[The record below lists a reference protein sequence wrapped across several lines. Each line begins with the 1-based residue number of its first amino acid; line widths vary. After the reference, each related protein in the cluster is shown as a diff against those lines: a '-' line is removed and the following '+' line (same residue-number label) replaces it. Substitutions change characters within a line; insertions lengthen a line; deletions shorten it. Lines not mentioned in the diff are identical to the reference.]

1 MRLKHVLIGLFVL
14 MVAVIVAGY
23 AVLSSLDINQYRD
36 QIIAEAE
43 KATGRTLRIDGEMD
57 LKISLSPAV
66 VLNDVGLSNAE
77 WAATD
82 EMVSVNRFELE
93 VAILPL
99 LSNELQIKRLVVIDP
114 VIELETQPD
123 GTANWALDVGEPGA
137 EPSEPS
143 ESGRGKL
150 SASFDEVVIEG
161 GRITYRNGAT
171 GETLALTIDSLTAEA
186 SGTSSPLVLDF
197 KGSYQEVPVNLAG
210 SLSSLAVLTDP
221 DQKKSIDLSGGLGGT
236 EFTVLG
242 TALLSGGQPSADIA
256 LTFKADDLSAI
267 EQVSGAGVP
276 PLTGIDVS
284 TQVALS
290 GQTLKLSDIKA
301 VVANSDLEGQ
311 LTLVAGATPSVTG
324 TIQSETID
332 LRDFAGEGAEGGG
345 EATQASAPS
354 GGDSPYVIP
363 ETPLPLDLLRA
374 AMVDV
379 NLSVGALVL
388 NDNLTL
394 EQTQGKIGL
403 KDGVLTL
410 TPLKTLLSDGRL
422 QVNSTLNSAQQTP
435 ALDFGFTAA
444 GVDYGKLLR
453 EQGNFDKMR
462 GTIDADIAVAG
473 SGASPRAIASTLN
486 GAIKIEG
493 GEGQL
498 DDRLLKI
505 LTAGVDQLGT
515 LFSKEQGNKLNC
527 ILVEFEVKNGLATS
541 KAIVM
546 DSEVLTVSGGGTIDL
561 RTEELNLVFD
571 TSTRNA
577 SLASLAVPFR
587 VGGTMK
593 NPRVAPDLAGT
604 ALGIAK
610 TAGVV
615 VNPVAGVSALLG
627 SNAVESSDGGTACS
641 AAVEQVQSDGG
652 GGGVEQ
658 ILSDPKAAIDSVLG
672 GGSGDTGATDGA
684 TDGGSGDSGST
695 NPVEDATKKLKGLF
709 GN

>member
-14 MVAVIVAGY
+14 MVATVVAGY

-36 QIIAEAE
+36 QIIAEAQE
-43 KATGRTLRIDGEMD
+43 ATGRKVRIDGEMD
-57 LKISLSPAV
+57 LKISLSPAI

-77 WAATD
+77 WASSE

-93 VAILPL
+93 VAIVPL
-99 LSNELQIKRLVVIDP
+99 LSSELQIKRLVVIDP
-114 VIELETQPD
+114 VIELETRAD
-123 GTANWALDVGEPGA
+123 GTANWALEVGEHSGEAA
-137 EPSEPS
+137 ESS
-143 ESGRGKL
+143 DSGDEGGELK
-150 SASFDEVVIEG
+150 ASFDEILIEG
-161 GRITYRNGAT
+161 GRVTYRDGAT
-171 GETLALTIDSLTAEA
+171 GETLALTIDSLTAAA

-197 KGSYQEVPVNLAG
+197 TGSYQEVPVTLAG

-221 DQKKSIDLSGGLGGT
+221 DQKKSVDLTGGLGDIQ
-236 EFTVLG
+236 F
-242 TALLSGGQPSADIA
+242 TALGSGILTGGQPSADIA

-267 EQVSGAGVP
+267 EKISGASVP
-276 PLTGIDVS
+276 PLTGIDLS

-290 GQTLKLSDIKA
+290 GQSVKLSDIKA
-301 VVANSDLEGQ
+301 IIANSDLEGQ

-324 TIQSETID
+324 TIQSQTID
-332 LRDFAGEGAEGGG
+332 LRDFTAGDG
-345 EATQASAPS
+345 EETSASAPTAS

-363 ETPLPLDLLRA
+363 DTPLPLDLLRA

-410 TPLKTLLSDGRL
+410 TPLKTLLSDGRM
-422 QVNSTLNSAQQTP
+422 QVNTTLDSGQQAP
-435 ALDFGFTAA
+435 ALDLGFTAA
-444 GVDYGKLLR
+444 GIDYGKLLR
-453 EQGNFDKMR
+453 EQGDFDKMR
-462 GTIDADIAVAG
+462 GTVGADIAVTG
-473 SGASPRAIASTLN
+473 KGGSPRAIASSLN
-486 GAIKIEG
+486 GTIKIEG

-515 LFSKEQGNKLNC
+515 LFSEEQGNKLNC
-527 ILVEFEVKNGLATS
+527 ILVEFEVVNGLATS

-561 RTEELNLVFD
+561 RSEELDLVFD
-571 TSTRNA
+571 TATRSA

-587 VGGTMK
+587 VGGTLK
-593 NPRVAPDLAGT
+593 NPSVAPDLAGT

-615 VNPVAGVSALLG
+615 VNPVAGVSALMG
-627 SNAVESSDGGTACS
+627 SDAVESSGEDTACS
-641 AAVEQVQSDGG
+641 AAVEQVQSG
-652 GGGVEQ
+652 GGGVEE
-658 ILSDPKAAIDSVLG
+658 ILSDPGSALDSVLG
-672 GGSGDTGATDGA
+672 GGASGDGSTES
-684 TDGGSGDSGST
+684 GSGDSGSG